1 MNRLSLYVV
10 AAVLVSWSAG
20 NLIKSAVAAEPSPR
34 PNIVVFLA
42 DDLGYADVPWHG
54 TKYSMPN
61 LDALAKQSL
70 RLEAHY
76 VNPMCSPTR
85 AAFLSGRYASRFGV
99 TGAQNER
106 AYPFD
111 QATLASVLKGAGY
124 ATALT
129 GKWHLGS
136 KSEWGPNK
144 FGFDHAYGSLA
155 GGVGPYDHHY
165 KKGEYTETWHRN
177 GELITEEGH
186 VTDLV
191 AREAVAFVAK
201 QSAAKPF
208 FLYIPFT
215 AVHIPIDEPAE
226 WLERNLHVEDEGER
240 LHAACASHMDDAV
253 GRVLAALE
261 RAKLR
266 DNTIVMFFSDNG
278 GHQVIGNSDPKYPG
292 TYPEKK
298 VGGHNTPLRGYKGQ
312 LYEGGVRSATLVSW
326 PGMIQP
332 GRKSDGPVHVTDW
345 LPTFA
350 VLAGYRPDGAAREKL
365 RWDGTDLAA
374 LLFTDSSAV
383 AASPRGEIYCLGVGG
398 RNSLLRQGDWKLIIG
413 ERGDAELYNL
423 AADVGEKTNIAAQ
436 EPQRVAAMSAALQ
449 AAAKADYDR
458 MTPETAG
465 KTKNAPPKKS
475 PPQPIIGKR

>member
-1 MNRLSLYVV
+1 MNRLGWFVV
-10 AAVLVSWSAG
+10 AGVLGSWPAG
-20 NLIKSAVAAEPSPR
+20 DLIKSAAAAESSPR

-61 LDALAKQSL
+61 LEALAKQSL
-70 RLEAHY
+70 RLDAHY

-111 QATLASVLKGAGY
+111 QATLASVLKSAGY

-136 KSEWGPNK
+136 KADWGPNK
-144 FGFDHAYGSLA
+144 FGFEYAYGSLA

-165 KKGEYTETWHRN
+165 KKVEYSETWHRN
-177 GELITEEGH
+177 GELIKEAGH

-191 AREAVAFVAK
+191 AREAMAFVAK

-208 FLYIPFT
+208 FLYVPFT

-226 WLERNLHVEDEGER
+226 WLERNMHVEDEGER

-253 GRVLAALE
+253 GRVITALE
-261 RAKLR
+261 RSKLR

-278 GHQVIGNSDPKYPG
+278 GHQMIDNADPKYPG
-292 TYPEKK
+292 TYPNKK
-298 VGGHNTPLRGYKGQ
+298 VGGHNAPLRGYKGQ

-326 PGMIQP
+326 PGKIQP
-332 GRKSDGPVHVTDW
+332 DRVSDAPVHATDW

-350 VLAGYRPDGAAREKL
+350 ALAGYRPDDAAREKL
-365 RWDGTDLAA
+365 RWDGVDLAA
-374 LLFTDSSAV
+374 LLFADSSATAV
-383 AASPRGEIYCLGVGG
+383 SPRSEVYCLGVGG
-398 RNSLLRQGDWKLIIG
+398 QSSLLRQGDWKLLMG

-423 AADVGEKTNIAAQ
+423 AADVGEQTNLAAQ
-436 EPQRVAAMSAALQ
+436 EPQRVAAMRAAIQ
-449 AAAKADYDR
+449 AAAEADYDS

-465 KTKNAPPKKS
+465 KKKNAPSKK
-475 PPQPIIGKR
+475 PLP